1 MFKNPIIVFEGI
13 EGSGKSFHIKNV
25 ENHLKKHKVKYI
37 KLREPGGSINSEKI
51 RKIILNKNYKFK
63 NLTDLFLYM
72 AARNENYHYLI
83 KNNYKKKVIII
94 DRFTDSTLAYQHYGM
109 GISKRLIKSLN
120 KIILKEIKPTFT
132 FLNIV
137 SMKNLKLRINKR
149 PKNRYDKFNFKF
161 YNKVQNGFI
170 KLSKNKNKYSVINSN
185 NEISINKKII
195 INKINNLLS
204 IWICHHQII

>member
-25 ENHLKKHKVKYI
+25 ENHLKKNKIKYI

-51 RKIILNKNYKFK
+51 RKIILNKNSKFK

-72 AARNENYHYLI
+72 AARNENYHYLL
-83 KNNYKKKVIII
+83 KKNYKKKVIII

-109 GISKRLIKSLN
+109 GISKQLIKSLN
-120 KIILKEIKPTFT
+120 KIILKDIKPTFT

-149 PKNRYDKFNFKF
+149 PKNRYDKFNYKF
-161 YNKVQNGFI
+161 YNKVQKGFI

-185 NEISINKKII
+185 NEISKNKKII
-195 INKINNLLS
+195 LNKINNLLS
-204 IWICHHQII
+204 I

>member
-13 EGSGKSFHIKNV
+13 EASGKSFHIKNV
-25 ENHLKKHKVKYI
+25 ENHLKKHKIKYI
-37 KLREPGGSINSEKI
+37 KLREPGGSMNSEKI
-51 RKIILNKNYKFK
+51 RKVILNKKSKFK

-72 AARNENYHYLI
+72 AARNENYHYLL
-83 KNNYKKKVIII
+83 KKNYKKKVIII

-149 PKNRYDKFNFKF
+149 PKNRYDKMGRPQVGERLQIDLK
-161 YNKVQNGFI
+161 KV
-170 KLSKNKNKYSVINSN
+170 
-185 NEISINKKII
+185 
-195 INKINNLLS
+195 
-204 IWICHHQII
+204 